1 AFDLLGRRWV
11 LRILWE
17 LRNEGLGFRELQR
30 AADDPSPTLLA
41 ERLVDLRAARVVLPR
56 EDGKYE
62 LTELG
67 RELLLSLGPL
77 QTWAKMW
84 SRALAEAEPEVQ
96 AQRKTTGPARRGSRS
111 VE

>member
-1 AFDLLGRRWV
+1 MAAFDLLGRRWV

-62 LTELG
+62 LT
-67 RELLLSLGPL
+67 
-77 QTWAKMW
+77 
-84 SRALAEAEPEVQ
+84 
-96 AQRKTTGPARRGSRS
+96 
-111 VE
+111 